1 MFGSLKFCGSN
12 ESNLLKRRRFILIYT
27 QNDVV
32 LSDLSHLSHK
42 ILSYLALLNPQIK
55 SADEVIIIPEN
66 QAVAQV
72 TLPAVKVW

>member
-1 MFGSLKFCGSN
+1 MFDNSKFCGSN
-12 ESNLLKRRRFILIYT
+12 DSNLSKQRRFIFIYT

-32 LSDLSHLSHK
+32 LSDLSHLRYK
-42 ILSYLALLNPQIK
+42 ILSYLTLLNPQIK

>member
-1 MFGSLKFCGSN
+1 MFGNSKFCGSN
-12 ESNLLKRRRFILIYT
+12 DSNLSKRRRFILIYT
-27 QNDVV
+27 QNDVI
-32 LSDLSHLSHK
+32 LSDLSHLNHK
-42 ILSYLALLNPQIK
+42 ILNYLTLLNPQIK